1 MQSKF
6 QDRNIFED
14 LASAFNVNTNGE
26 PLLTEP
32 NEPTVEPDFIELT
45 NDNPQPHRS
54 RGRKRDA
61 QKDLRMRGKSY
72 EGFAKKRGDEKFKKA
87 DRVERQMGPPCRS
100 PFCAKSDSREC
111 NLITEDQRQTVFTL
125 FWETMNWQQRK
136 VHVSSLIDVGPKKR
150 KTTNDKE
157 SRRSNTFSYHLV
169 INGERKSVCREMFC
183 HTLSLGTWSVQH
195 WATTG
200 AARENTHPHLPEPK
214 PVPRATA
221 EKRNTVKTFLQS
233 LPKLPSRYCR
243 RTTNKLYLEPDV
255 KSITNL
261 YSMLKP
267 TATSVVVSH
276 LAGRCCYKNF
286 VLKT

>member
-1 MQSKF
+1 
-6 QDRNIFED
+6 
-14 LASAFNVNTNGE
+14 
-26 PLLTEP
+26 
-32 NEPTVEPDFIELT
+32 
-45 NDNPQPHRS
+45 
-54 RGRKRDA
+54 
-61 QKDLRMRGKSY
+61 MRGKSY

-87 DRVERQMGPPCRS
+87 DRVERQIGPPCRS
-100 PFCAKSDSREC
+100 PICAKSDSREC
-111 NLITEDQRQTVFTL
+111 NLITEDQRKTVFTL

-136 VHVSSLIDVGPKKR
+136 VYVSSLIDVGPKKR

-200 AARENTHPHLPEPK
+200 AARENTQPHLPHPK
-214 PVPRATA
+214 PVPQATA
-221 EKRNTVKTFLQS
+221 EKRNTVKTFQS
-233 LPKLPSRYCR
+233 LPKLPSHYCR

-261 YSMLKP
+261 YSMLKTYRYERGLLTP
-267 TATSVVVSH
+267 GRQMLLQEFRSQNLAFFQPKKEQCDVCCAHRATNISDEE
-276 LAGRCCYKNF
+276 LAKYVERKERARAEKSKD
-286 VLKT
+286 KTSCTH